1 MSSPHTTVPS
11 TTVPSTTVPFTT
23 VSPISPPG
31 PLLSPGVIL
40 SPPLPVHR
48 CAVLSVVKHA
58 YVPRGVAAH
67 PRFQL
72 VVVADDPDQPD
83 WVHQRNQEF
92 ADEWNIPYIRDVDR
106 ALQEYGATVAVVSSE
121 AERHCE
127 LSVRAIEAGLH
138 VVQDKPMS
146 NRLSECDRVV
156 EAVRRRGVRFLLW
169 NRSLLPAVVH
179 AHELLGRG
187 DIGGIQSIHV
197 DFYFAKDAGPPRGS
211 RVPGDP
217 PIDWLTHQIAAHAD
231 GSDGAVG
238 REPLGEL
245 SNEGIYPLGYIH
257 LLCGSRV
264 TRVFARTAAHFHQV
278 NVDNGVED
286 LATMSLVLE
295 NGVTGSVCV
304 GRIGNAAHPDIGE
317 IKIHVVGTRGAL
329 VISEARPEVAVYY
342 RGQPDREF
350 RHRRVAS
357 DLDHRLLENF
367 LRAIETGERTV
378 LDAQAG
384 RDICAT
390 IQAALA
396 SAVSGRVE
404 TVA

>member
-1 MSSPHTTVPS
+1 MNHPHSTTPVTNTPAPAVPS
-11 TTVPSTTVPFTT
+11 PS
-23 VSPISPPG
+23 
-31 PLLSPGVIL
+31 
-40 SPPLPVHR
+40 PVYR

-67 PRFQL
+67 PRFEL
-72 VVVADDPDQPD
+72 VVVADDPDQPG
-83 WVHQRNQEF
+83 WVHERNQEF
-92 ADEWNIPYIRDVDR
+92 ADEWNIPYIRDVNR
-106 ALQEYGATVAVVSSE
+106 ALREYGATVAVVSSE
-121 AERHCE
+121 AERHCG
-127 LSVRAIEAGLH
+127 LSLRAIEAGLH
-138 VVQDKPMS
+138 VIQDKPMS

-156 EAVRRRGVRFLLW
+156 EAVHRRGVRFLLW
-169 NRSLLPAVVH
+169 NRSFLPAVLH
-179 AHELLGRG
+179 AQELLARGEIGRV
-187 DIGGIQSIHV
+187 QSIHV

-211 RVPGDP
+211 RAPGDP
-217 PIDWLTHQIAAHAD
+217 PIDWLTYQIAAHAD

-238 REPLGEL
+238 NEPLGEL

-264 TRVFARTAAHFHQV
+264 ARVFARTAAHFHQV

-286 LATMSLVLE
+286 LATMSLLLE
-295 NGVTGSVCV
+295 DGTLGSICV
-304 GRIGNAAHPDIGE
+304 GRIGNASHPEIGE

-342 RGQPDREF
+342 RGQPDKEF
-350 RHRRVAS
+350 RQRRVAS

-367 LRAIETGERTV
+367 LRAIESGEPTV

-390 IQAALA
+390 IQAALR
-396 SAVSGRVE
+396 SATSGQVE
-404 TVA
+404 TVR